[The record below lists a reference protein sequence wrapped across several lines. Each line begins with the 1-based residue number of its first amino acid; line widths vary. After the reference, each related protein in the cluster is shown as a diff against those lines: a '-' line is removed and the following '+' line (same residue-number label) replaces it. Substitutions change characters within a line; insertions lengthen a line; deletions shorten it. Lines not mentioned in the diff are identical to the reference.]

1 MRIKFHV
8 GIKKLFLCNAS
19 RENNHRHADMGIQE
33 EYANAFR
40 TESYTDF
47 WTRVLVLEEEKL
59 NTYLSVGSSS
69 AARLPSYRL
78 FAEHL
83 LDPNQSTVSRVLDLT
98 RNDQPEKFSLLSN
111 YFATTADA
119 FHLCGLLL
127 KDIDHTRSRYK
138 YAKDPFNPS
147 PSGSCGPCPL
157 VNHFPMILAR
167 LNKFSKSNPFTQ
179 TAPTVSHFQAV
190 QANCSKLLKQLQ
202 SSRVKIQAKLRI
214 LSKIK
219 FGSAVFLVAFT
230 ASLAIIIATHAFVML
245 VAAPGIM
252 ATSLELV
259 SEKKQVKELAQLN
272 AAAKG
277 TYILTRDLDT
287 ISRLVARL
295 NDEMEHVHDV
305 VKLWLQRGDDQL
317 QANGKVASQL
327 KRNDQSFIEQLDE
340 LEEHLYLCFMTIN
353 RARNL
358 VIKEL

>member
-1 MRIKFHV
+1 MKIKFHV
-8 GIKKLFLCNAS
+8 GIKKLFACNAS
-19 RENNHRHADMGIQE
+19 REDNHRQADMDFQE
-33 EYANAFR
+33 EYVNAFR

-47 WTRVLVLEEEKL
+47 WTRVLALEEGTH
-59 NTYLSVGSSS
+59 NTSPSVGSTS
-69 AARLPSYRL
+69 AARLHSYRI

-83 LDPNQSTVSRVLDLT
+83 LDPDQSTVSMVLDLT

-111 YFATTADA
+111 YFSTTADA
-119 FHLCGLLL
+119 FHLCGHLL

-138 YAKDPFNPS
+138 YVKDPFS
-147 PSGSCGPCPL
+147 PSQSGLTGPCPQL
-157 VNHFPMILAR
+157 NHLPMILAR
-167 LNKFSKSNPFTQ
+167 LTKFSKSNPFTP
-179 TAPTVSHFQAV
+179 TAPSVSHFRAV
-190 QANCSKLLKQLQ
+190 QANCSNLLKQLE
-202 SSRVKIQAKLRI
+202 SSRDKIRTKLRI
-214 LSKIK
+214 IGKIK
-219 FGSAVFLVAFT
+219 FGSAVFLVAIT

-252 ATSLELV
+252 VTSLELV
-259 SEKKQVKELAQLN
+259 SEKKLVKELAQLD

-277 TYILTRDLDT
+277 TYILIRDLDT

-305 VKLWLQRGDDQL
+305 VELWLQRGDDQL

-327 KRNDQSFIEQLDE
+327 KRNDQSFIEHLDE

-358 VIKEL
+358 VVKEL